1 MKLIVNDPNKA
12 VRGKNKKNTG
22 VEKRKKI
29 IKRRALLL
37 ILIAIVIIFGIA
49 EIQKLIKNSLENNG
63 QVVAEN
69 VPNDSKVKEEEVIP
83 EDITINMS
91 VIGDIMCHNSNYNDA
106 YNSDTDTY
114 DFSYVFQD
122 IAKYFEN
129 DDITIGNLET
139 TLAGKEIGYSSYPTF
154 NTPEILAT
162 DLKELGL
169 DVLATAN
176 NHSLDK
182 GYVGIENTITE
193 LDNVGISHTG
203 TYNSQESSEQ
213 YLVKDVNG
221 INIAFLNYTYGTNG
235 IAIPSGREYCV
246 NLIDRD
252 KIQSDLNNVKAL
264 GNVDLICVI
273 IHWGTEYRLTP
284 TDEQE
289 ELANFMFENGADIIL
304 GGHSHCLE
312 PMEKRTIT
320 LEDGTTKDGF
330 IVYSLGNFMSGQNKS
345 YTRQSVILQLQ
356 ITKNGETGAIT
367 IDKIE
372 YVPIYMYN
380 YSSPKGAHN
389 YKILDIESEIAK
401 YEAGDTSIGSSLY
414 STLKT
419 ELGQVEEI
427 LGPEIINATETVQE
441 ENLQ

>member
-1 MKLIVNDPNKA
+1 M
-12 VRGKNKKNTG
+12 GKK
-22 VEKRKKI
+22 KRKKI

-49 EIQKLIKNSLENNG
+49 ELQKLFKNIIEKNG
-63 QVVAEN
+63 QVATQNTQNET
-69 VPNDSKVKEEEVIP
+69 EEEVVP

-91 VIGDIMCHNSNYNDA
+91 VIGDIMCHNTNYEDA
-106 YNSDTDTY
+106 YNSDTDSY

-122 IAKYFEN
+122 ISKYFEG

-162 DLKELGL
+162 NLKDLGV

-182 GYVGIENTITE
+182 GYVGIENTIAE
-193 LDNVGISHTG
+193 LDKVGIAHTG
-203 TYNSQESSEQ
+203 TYTSQESSEQ

-221 INIAFLNYTYGTNG
+221 INIAFLDYTYGTNG
-235 IAIPSGREYCV
+235 IAIPSGREYCI
-246 NLIDRD
+246 NLIDKD
-252 KIQSDLNNVKAL
+252 KIKSDLDNLKAME
-264 GNVDLICVI
+264 NVDIICVM

-330 IVYSLGNFMSGQNKS
+330 IIYSLGNFMSGQNKA

-356 ITKNGETGAIT
+356 ITKDGETGKIT
-367 IDKIE
+367 IDKVD

-389 YKILDIESEIAK
+389 FKILDIESEISK
-401 YEAGDTSIGSSLY
+401 YESGDTSIGSSLY

-419 ELGQVEEI
+419 ELGQIQEI
-427 LGPEIINATETVQE
+427 LGPEIESNNSNDELVQE

>member
-1 MKLIVNDPNKA
+1 MK
-12 VRGKNKKNTG
+12 
-22 VEKRKKI
+22 KRKKI

-69 VPNDSKVKEEEVIP
+69 VPNDSKVEEEEVIS

-182 GYVGIENTITE
+182 GYVGIENTIAE

-372 YVPIYMYN
+372 YIPIYMYN

-427 LGPEIINATETVQE
+427 LGPEIINTTETVQE

>member
-1 MKLIVNDPNKA
+1 MK
-12 VRGKNKKNTG
+12 KK
-22 VEKRKKI
+22 KKI

-37 ILIAIVIIFGIA
+37 ILIAIIIIFGIA

-69 VPNDSKVKEEEVIP
+69 VPNDSKVEEEEVIP

-193 LDNVGISHTG
+193 LDNAGISHTG

-401 YEAGDTSIGSSLY
+401 YESGDTSIGSSLY

-427 LGPEIINATETVQE
+427 LGPEIINTTETVQE

>member
-1 MKLIVNDPNKA
+1 MK
-12 VRGKNKKNTG
+12 
-22 VEKRKKI
+22 KRKKI

-37 ILIAIVIIFGIA
+37 ILIAIIIIFGIA

-69 VPNDSKVKEEEVIP
+69 VPNDSKVEEEEVIP
-83 EDITINMS
+83 EDITIHMS

-193 LDNVGISHTG
+193 LDNAGISHTG

-427 LGPEIINATETVQE
+427 LGPEIINTAETVKE

>member
-1 MKLIVNDPNKA
+1 MK
-12 VRGKNKKNTG
+12 
-22 VEKRKKI
+22 KRKKI

-37 ILIAIVIIFGIA
+37 ILIAIIIIFGIA

-69 VPNDSKVKEEEVIP
+69 VPNDSKVEEEEVIP

-193 LDNVGISHTG
+193 LDNAGISHTG

-304 GGHSHCLE
+304 AGHSPCLE

-401 YEAGDTSIGSSLY
+401 YESGDTSIGSSLY

-427 LGPEIINATETVQE
+427 LGPEIINTTETVKE

>member
-1 MKLIVNDPNKA
+1 MK
-12 VRGKNKKNTG
+12 
-22 VEKRKKI
+22 KRKKI

-69 VPNDSKVKEEEVIP
+69 VPNDSKVEEEEVIP

-162 DLKELGL
+162 DFKELGL

>member
-1 MKLIVNDPNKA
+1 MK
-12 VRGKNKKNTG
+12 
-22 VEKRKKI
+22 KRKKI

-37 ILIAIVIIFGIA
+37 ILIAIIIIFGIA

-69 VPNDSKVKEEEVIP
+69 VPNDSKVEEEEVIP
-83 EDITINMS
+83 EDITIHMS

-193 LDNVGISHTG
+193 LDNAGISHTG

-264 GNVDLICVI
+264 GSVDLICVI

-401 YEAGDTSIGSSLY
+401 YESGDTSIGSSLY

>member
-1 MKLIVNDPNKA
+1 MK
-12 VRGKNKKNTG
+12 
-22 VEKRKKI
+22 KRKKI

-37 ILIAIVIIFGIA
+37 ILIAIIIIFGIA

-69 VPNDSKVKEEEVIP
+69 VPNDSKVEEEEVIP

-193 LDNVGISHTG
+193 LDNAGISHTG

-356 ITKNGETGAIT
+356 ITKKGETGAST
-367 IDKIE
+367 IDKKE

-401 YEAGDTSIGSSLY
+401 YESGDTSIGSSLY

-427 LGPEIINATETVQE
+427 LGPEIINTTETVKE

>member
-1 MKLIVNDPNKA
+1 MK
-12 VRGKNKKNTG
+12 
-22 VEKRKKI
+22 KRKKI

-69 VPNDSKVKEEEVIP
+69 VPNDSKVEEEEVIP

-401 YEAGDTSIGSSLY
+401 YESGDTSIGSSLY

-427 LGPEIINATETVQE
+427 LGPEIINTTETVKE

>member
-1 MKLIVNDPNKA
+1 ME
-12 VRGKNKKNTG
+12 KK
-22 VEKRKKI
+22 KRKKI

-49 EIQKLIKNSLENNG
+49 ELQKLFKNIIENNG
-63 QVVAEN
+63 QVATQNTQNET
-69 VPNDSKVKEEEVIP
+69 EEEVVP

-91 VIGDIMCHNSNYNDA
+91 VIGDIMCHNTNYEDA
-106 YNSDTDTY
+106 YNSDTDSY

-122 IAKYFEN
+122 ISKYFEG

-162 DLKELGL
+162 NLKDLGL

-182 GYVGIENTITE
+182 GYVGIENTIAE
-193 LDNVGISHTG
+193 LDKVGIAHTG
-203 TYNSQESSEQ
+203 TYTSQESSEQ

-221 INIAFLNYTYGTNG
+221 INIAFLDYTYGTNG
-235 IAIPSGREYCV
+235 IAIPSGREYCI
-246 NLIDRD
+246 NLIDKD
-252 KIQSDLNNVKAL
+252 KIKSDLDNLKAME
-264 GNVDLICVI
+264 NVDIICVM

-330 IVYSLGNFMSGQNKS
+330 IIYSLGNFMSGQNKA

-356 ITKNGETGAIT
+356 ITKDGETGKIT
-367 IDKIE
+367 IDKVD

-389 YKILDIESEIAK
+389 FKILDIESEIAK
-401 YEAGDTSIGSSLY
+401 YESGDTSIGSSLY

-419 ELGQVEEI
+419 ELGQIQEI
-427 LGPEIINATETVQE
+427 LGPEIESNNSNDELVQE

>member
-1 MKLIVNDPNKA
+1 MK
-12 VRGKNKKNTG
+12 
-22 VEKRKKI
+22 KRKKI

-37 ILIAIVIIFGIA
+37 ILIAIIIIFGIA

-69 VPNDSKVKEEEVIP
+69 VPNDSKVEEEEVIP

-193 LDNVGISHTG
+193 LDNAGISHTG

-289 ELANFMFENGADIIL
+289 ELANFMFEN
-304 GGHSHCLE
+304 
-312 PMEKRTIT
+312 
-320 LEDGTTKDGF
+320 
-330 IVYSLGNFMSGQNKS
+330 
-345 YTRQSVILQLQ
+345 
-356 ITKNGETGAIT
+356 
-367 IDKIE
+367 
-372 YVPIYMYN
+372 
-380 YSSPKGAHN
+380 
-389 YKILDIESEIAK
+389 
-401 YEAGDTSIGSSLY
+401 
-414 STLKT
+414 
-419 ELGQVEEI
+419 
-427 LGPEIINATETVQE
+427 
-441 ENLQ
+441 

>member
-1 MKLIVNDPNKA
+1 MK
-12 VRGKNKKNTG
+12 
-22 VEKRKKI
+22 KRKKI

-37 ILIAIVIIFGIA
+37 ILIAIIIIFGIA

-69 VPNDSKVKEEEVIP
+69 VPNDSKVEEEEVIP
-83 EDITINMS
+83 EDITIHMS

-193 LDNVGISHTG
+193 LDNAGISHTG

-264 GNVDLICVI
+264 GSVDLICVI

-401 YEAGDTSIGSSLY
+401 YESGDTSIGSSLY

-427 LGPEIINATETVQE
+427 LGPEIINTTETVKE

>member
-1 MKLIVNDPNKA
+1 MK
-12 VRGKNKKNTG
+12 
-22 VEKRKKI
+22 KRKKI

-69 VPNDSKVKEEEVIP
+69 VPNDSKVEEEEVIP
-83 EDITINMS
+83 EDITIHMS

-193 LDNVGISHTG
+193 LDNAGISHTG

-401 YEAGDTSIGSSLY
+401 YESGDTSIGSSLY

-427 LGPEIINATETVQE
+427 LGPEIINTTETVKE

>member
-1 MKLIVNDPNKA
+1 MK
-12 VRGKNKKNTG
+12 
-22 VEKRKKI
+22 KRKKI

-69 VPNDSKVKEEEVIP
+69 VPNDSKVEEEEVIP

-427 LGPEIINATETVQE
+427 LGPEIINTTETVQE

>member
-1 MKLIVNDPNKA
+1 MK
-12 VRGKNKKNTG
+12 
-22 VEKRKKI
+22 KRKKI

-37 ILIAIVIIFGIA
+37 ILIAIIIIFGIA

-69 VPNDSKVKEEEVIP
+69 VPNDSKVEEEEVIP

-193 LDNVGISHTG
+193 LDNAGISHTG

-304 GGHSHCLE
+304 GWHSHCLE

-401 YEAGDTSIGSSLY
+401 YESGDTSIGSSLY

-427 LGPEIINATETVQE
+427 LGPEIINTTETVKE

>member
-1 MKLIVNDPNKA
+1 M
-12 VRGKNKKNTG
+12 GK
-22 VEKRKKI
+22 KKI

-37 ILIAIVIIFGIA
+37 ILIFVLIVAAIFFGIA
-49 EIQKLIKNSLENNG
+49 EIQKYFRSDVENSG
-63 QVVAEN
+63 QVAEN
-69 VPNDSKVKEEEVIP
+69 SNQQEAVTQEVKP
-83 EDITINMS
+83 KDTTINMS
-91 VIGDIMCHNSNYNDA
+91 VIGDIMCHNTNYNDA

-182 GYVGIENTITE
+182 GYVGIENTISE
-193 LDNVGISHTG
+193 LDKVGISHTG
-203 TYNSQESSEQ
+203 TYNSQESSNQ

-235 IAIPSGREYCV
+235 IPVPSGREYCI
-246 NLIDRD
+246 NLIDQT
-252 KIQSDLNNVKAL
+252 KIQNDLNNVKAME
-264 GNVDLICVI
+264 NVDLICVI
-273 IHWGTEYRLTP
+273 MHWGTEYRLTA

-289 ELANFMFENGADIIL
+289 ELADFMFQNGADIIL

-320 LEDGTTKDGF
+320 LEDGTTKEGF

-356 ITKNGETGAIT
+356 ITKNGETGNIT
-367 IDKIE
+367 IDKVE

-389 YKILDIESEIAK
+389 FKILDIESEIAK
-401 YEAGDTSIGSSLY
+401 YESGDTSIGSSLY

-419 ELGQVEEI
+419 ELTQVQEI
-427 LGPEIINATETVQE
+427 LGPEIITEIP
-441 ENLQ
+441 ENINDNSNEIIN

>member
-1 MKLIVNDPNKA
+1 MK
-12 VRGKNKKNTG
+12 
-22 VEKRKKI
+22 KRKKI

-37 ILIAIVIIFGIA
+37 ILIAIIIIFGIA

-69 VPNDSKVKEEEVIP
+69 VPNDSKVEEEEVIP

-193 LDNVGISHTG
+193 LDNAGISHTG

>member
-1 MKLIVNDPNKA
+1 MKKS
-12 VRGKNKKNTG
+12 
-22 VEKRKKI
+22 KKI

-69 VPNDSKVKEEEVIP
+69 VPNDSKVEEEEVIP

>member
-1 MKLIVNDPNKA
+1 ME
-12 VRGKNKKNTG
+12 KK
-22 VEKRKKI
+22 KRKKI

-49 EIQKLIKNSLENNG
+49 ELQKLFKNIIEKNG
-63 QVVAEN
+63 QVATQNTQNET
-69 VPNDSKVKEEEVIP
+69 EEEVVP

-91 VIGDIMCHNSNYNDA
+91 VIGDIMCHNTNYEDA
-106 YNSDTDTY
+106 YNSDTDSY

-122 IAKYFEN
+122 ISKYFEG

-162 DLKELGL
+162 NLKDLGV

-182 GYVGIENTITE
+182 GYVGIENTIAE
-193 LDNVGISHTG
+193 LDKVGIAHTG
-203 TYNSQESSEQ
+203 TYTSQESSEQ

-221 INIAFLNYTYGTNG
+221 INIAFLDYTYGTNG
-235 IAIPSGREYCV
+235 IAIPSGREYCI
-246 NLIDRD
+246 NLIDKD
-252 KIQSDLNNVKAL
+252 KIKSDLDNLKAME
-264 GNVDLICVI
+264 NVDIICVM

-330 IVYSLGNFMSGQNKS
+330 IIYSLGNFMSGQNKA

-356 ITKNGETGAIT
+356 ITKDGETGKIT
-367 IDKIE
+367 IDKVD

-389 YKILDIESEIAK
+389 FKILDIESEISK
-401 YEAGDTSIGSSLY
+401 YESGDTSIGSSLY

-419 ELGQVEEI
+419 ELGQIQEI
-427 LGPEIINATETVQE
+427 LGPEIESNNSNDELVQE

>member
-1 MKLIVNDPNKA
+1 MK
-12 VRGKNKKNTG
+12 
-22 VEKRKKI
+22 KRKKI

-69 VPNDSKVKEEEVIP
+69 VPNDSKVEEEEVIP

-427 LGPEIINATETVQE
+427 LGPEIINTTETVQE
-441 ENLQ
+441 ENL

>member
-1 MKLIVNDPNKA
+1 MK
-12 VRGKNKKNTG
+12 KK
-22 VEKRKKI
+22 KKI

-69 VPNDSKVKEEEVIP
+69 VPNDSKVEEEEVIP

-139 TLAGKEIGYSSYPTF
+139 TFAGEEVGYSSYPTF

>member
-1 MKLIVNDPNKA
+1 MK
-12 VRGKNKKNTG
+12 
-22 VEKRKKI
+22 KRKKI

-69 VPNDSKVKEEEVIP
+69 VPNDSKVEEEEVIP